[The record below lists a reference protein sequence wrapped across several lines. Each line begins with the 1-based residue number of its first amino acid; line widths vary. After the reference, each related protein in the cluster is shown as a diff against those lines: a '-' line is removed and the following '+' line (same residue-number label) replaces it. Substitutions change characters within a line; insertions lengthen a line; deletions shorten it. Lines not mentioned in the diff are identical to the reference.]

1 MVCVCCVYGVWQR
14 PEDNFVVLVLSF
26 HLCTGSG
33 MERRAS
39 GLSHYLW
46 SPPPSGTFKEQEME
60 TQPLIPRLSL
70 YTGFLPRNVADFT
83 SVAVVHK
90 GCSLEPRIF
99 LTTTATLS
107 LRSLAG
113 ISIQAQVEG
122 LCSAYNRAVETE
134 RNPFAGRGTRH
145 ESHGLRTPSAG
156 FHKQR
161 QDLPFN
167 L

>member
-1 MVCVCCVYGVWQR
+1 MGMAETRRQLCGVGSFLPPLHGFRDGTQGFRLESLPVEPPALRHFQR
-14 PEDNFVVLVLSF
+14 
-26 HLCTGSG
+26 TGNG
-33 MERRAS
+33 NPA
-39 GLSHYLW
+39 L
-46 SPPPSGTFKEQEME
+46 T
-60 TQPLIPRLSL
+60 IPRLSL

-113 ISIQAQVEG
+113 VSIQAQVEG
-122 LCSAYNRAVETE
+122 PCSAYNRAVETE